1 MPVDFVSFWLKPFG
15 FFDRNPT
22 LDLPPATSV
31 RWRGAAG
38 VLSES
43 VAPRTRKCVYGGP
56 PTQSGVGRER
66 RWGRVGK
73 VGGVTRRWSCLG
85 VRGGDRRGRSTSP
98 KSTGLSVHSREDLA
112 AAAQLNSRPRKTLD
126 WKKHA

>member
-56 PTQSGVGRER
+56 PTQFGLGRER
-66 RWGRVGK
+66 GWGRVGK
-73 VGGVTRRWSCLG
+73 VGWGYSPVEPSRRS
-85 VRGGDRRGRSTSP
+85 RRRSAWPLWRAYSSIMCV
-98 KSTGLSVHSREDLA
+98 STQRTEN
-112 AAAQLNSRPRKTLD
+112 QC
-126 WKKHA
+126 